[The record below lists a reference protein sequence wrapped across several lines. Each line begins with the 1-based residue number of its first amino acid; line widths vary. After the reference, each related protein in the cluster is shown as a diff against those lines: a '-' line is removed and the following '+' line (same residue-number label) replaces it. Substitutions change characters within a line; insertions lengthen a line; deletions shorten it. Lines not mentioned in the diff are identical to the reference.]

1 MSMLEIAIVPAAAS
15 VIIAIC
21 AMINHWRTS
30 GVIERTTKQAITGC
44 PPEKLPA
51 VLRASAELARRLRGD
66 HQPPTPLPNPL
77 SRLFHR

>member
-1 MSMLEIAIVPAAAS
+1 MSMLDIAIVSAAS

-21 AMINHWRTS
+21 TVIIHWRTS

-66 HQPPTPLPNPL
+66 HLPPVPPANPL
-77 SRLFHR
+77 SRLFRR